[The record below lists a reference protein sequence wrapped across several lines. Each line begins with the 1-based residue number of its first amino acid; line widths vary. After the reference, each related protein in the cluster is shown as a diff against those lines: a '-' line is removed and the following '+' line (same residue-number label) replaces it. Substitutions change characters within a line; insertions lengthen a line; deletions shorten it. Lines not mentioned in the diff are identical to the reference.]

1 MTDKETIKVSG
12 VKFGFRFKNLYYNIV
27 KNAKNYLL
35 FFVAYLLFRRSCI
48 SWLLTY
54 LLVLVSNE

>member
-35 FFVAYLLFRRSCI
+35 FFV
-48 SWLLTY
+48 
-54 LLVLVSNE
+54 LLVLFIV